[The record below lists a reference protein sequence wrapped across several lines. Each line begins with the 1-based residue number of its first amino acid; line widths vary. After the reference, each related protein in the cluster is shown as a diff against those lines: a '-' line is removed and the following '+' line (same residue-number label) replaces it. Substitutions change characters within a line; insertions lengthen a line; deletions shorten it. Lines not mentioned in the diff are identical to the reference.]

1 MEHGD
6 MASEKRSDQLALPE
20 LENLKDSRSSTPQ
33 PAPQSGPPISN
44 EGLEVLR
51 SSHC

>member
-6 MASEKRSDQLALPE
+6 MANEERSDQLAASEP
-20 LENLKDSRSSTPQ
+20 ENLKDSSLSRQ
-33 PAPQSGPPISN
+33 PPPQSRPPISN

>member
-6 MASEKRSDQLALPE
+6 MASEKRSDQLAAPE
-20 LENLKDSRSSTPQ
+20 RETPTDSRLSPPPPPQ
-33 PAPQSGPPISN
+33 NRPPISN
-44 EGLEVLR
+44 DGLELLR

>member
-6 MASEKRSDQLALPE
+6 MASEQRSDQLASPE
-20 LENLKDSRSSTPQ
+20 PENLEAPRLSP
-33 PAPQSGPPISN
+33 PPPPQSRPPISN

-51 SSHC
+51 SSDC

>member
-6 MASEKRSDQLALPE
+6 MASDKRSDQLPAPE
-20 LENLKDSRSSTPQ
+20 LENLKDSRLSPRPPPQ
-33 PAPQSGPPISN
+33 GRPPISN
-44 EGLEVLR
+44 EGLELLR

>member
-6 MASEKRSDQLALPE
+6 MTSDKRSDQLAAPE
-20 LENLKDSRSSTPQ
+20 PENLKDSRSSPPPPQ
-33 PAPQSGPPISN
+33 TRPPISN

>member
-6 MASEKRSDQLALPE
+6 MASEKRSDQLAVTE
-20 LENLKDSRSSTPQ
+20 LENLKDSRLSPRPSPQ
-33 PAPQSGPPISN
+33 RGPPISN

-51 SSHC
+51 SSDC